1 MNNRVQK
8 VRFGRSDYPRA
19 VTRRSFAKV
28 VALTSVVAGV
38 GLAST
43 TPSVTTR
50 ARKLSGKI
58 ITPQMRLYFRFTRQQ
73 RRPPRLRNPDTLTD
87 MIARVMILKPDPL
100 LTTTADKAA
109 LGGWVTSVLGPGF
122 MPTRFQVADSF
133 DELNLDALP
142 DAVVIKASHSS
153 GRTVI
158 VTGVDESDRPV
169 VWDHRVTVIDG
180 LMSNVDREQLRS
192 IVEPWLAFDHAGHGG
207 ERHYAGITPRIV
219 AEENLNTPDAP
230 LIEYAFYCVKGT
242 VVYAE
247 VCHQVAEHLL
257 VDRSY
262 RRLAL
267 EYTTAPP
274 ALGTTF
280 DKPDYFDEMVAIAE
294 RLASYFDATRV
305 DLNRAGDRTLVNEIS
320 HTTYGGASFLDPP
333 EFGKVFGRFW
343 RGDRTIPEEF
353 YVPDP

>member
-1 MNNRVQK
+1 M
-8 VRFGRSDYPRA
+8 GTASS
-19 VTRRSFAKV
+19 TTT
-28 VALTSVVAGV
+28 LTSRV
-38 GLAST
+38 
-43 TPSVTTR
+43 
-50 ARKLSGKI
+50 RKLGGKI
-58 ITPQMRLYFRFTRQQ
+58 ITPQMRLYVRFTRQQ

-109 LGGWVTSVLGPGF
+109 LDGWVTSVLGPGF
-122 MPTRFQVADSF
+122 MPTRYQIADSF
-133 DELNLDALP
+133 DELDLDALP

-158 VTGVDESDRPV
+158 VTGVEESDRPV

-180 LMSNVDREQLRS
+180 PMSGVDRVRLRS
-192 IVEPWLAFDHAGHGG
+192 IVEPWLSFDHAGHGG

-219 AEENLNTPDAP
+219 AEENLNTRDSP

-247 VCHQVAEHLL
+247 VCNQVAEHLL
-257 VDRSY
+257 VDRSF

-274 ALGTTF
+274 ATMVRPL
-280 DKPDYFDEMVAIAE
+280 KPDYFDEMVEIAE
-294 RLASYFDATRV
+294 RLASHFDATRV
-305 DLNRAGDRTLVNEIS
+305 DLNRAGDRILINEIS

-343 RGDRTIPEEF
+343 RGDCTIPEEF
-353 YVPDP
+353 YLPES